1 MTRTKDFDPDIVLD
15 KAADLFRRQG
25 YEATSIRNI
34 EVHTGIGRGS
44 LYSTFGSKHDLFI
57 SVLERHASETISYM
71 VKRVEDAESPLEGIC
86 ALFEEIVCAASS
98 REGRCG
104 CLLTNTAA
112 ELAAHDSTVAGTLA
126 RSFARLED
134 AFYQAL
140 RAAQASG
147 ELSKHKDPLAL
158 ARFLVSSVQG
168 LRVVSKVDRSRNAL
182 EDVKSSILSSLD

>member
-25 YEATSIRNI
+25 YEATSVRDI
-34 EVHTGIGRGS
+34 EEHTGIGRGS
-44 LYSTFGSKHDLFI
+44 LYGTFGSKHDLFI
-57 SVLERHASETISYM
+57 SVLDRHAAGTISYM
-71 VKRVEDAESPLEGIC
+71 VNLVEDSESPLEGTR

-98 REGRCG
+98 REGTAG

-112 ELAAHDSTVAGTLA
+112 ELAGHDSTTASTLA

-134 AFYQAL
+134 SFYKAL

-147 ELSKHKDPLAL
+147 QLSGQKDPLAL

-182 EDVKSSILSSLD
+182 EDVKSSILSALD